1 MNIINTY
8 LYPNLVEVQ
17 ILDIT
22 IFKVRNRTMYAR
34 PVVIYQGID
43 NPIQVLIKNQDQ
55 KPVNLT
61 GYSVQVDIQ
70 DTVNKITAY
79 SLAVNFADITQGRG
93 SFVIS
98 KNIVDSLGL
107 RIYKLTFRTN
117 KNVDNQEQPLYID
130 DNYGVPLDLHVK
142 PAYYS
147 DMSGSTQ
154 AADTV
159 LIDGG
164 TI

>member
-8 LYPNLVEVQ
+8 LYSNLVEVQ
-17 ILDIT
+17 IIDT
-22 IFKVRNRTMYAR
+22 SIFKVRNRTMYAR

-43 NPIQVLIKNQDQ
+43 NPIQVIIKNQDQ

-70 DTVNKITAY
+70 DPVNRVTA
-79 SLAVNFADITQGRG
+79 SSFAINFSDITQGRG
-93 SFVIS
+93 TFVI
-98 KNIVDSLGL
+98 KKDVVDGLGL
-107 RIYKLTFRTN
+107 RLYKLTFRTN

-130 DNYGVPLDLHVK
+130 DNYGVPLDLYIK